1 MRRTVAVL
9 TVLLASCSVESGG
22 GGGGGGGEEISR
34 QDLGKDWPL
43 TVDSGTLHC
52 ERVGLDA
59 VTFTAD
65 DGTTYAVNGAAK
77 GTDEWPDI
85 DRIWA
90 DNPDV
95 KGLKIDIGPLIQR
108 GLRLCD

>member
-1 MRRTVAVL
+1 MRRIVAVL
-9 TVLLASCSVESGG
+9 AVLFASCSVEGGDGG
-22 GGGGGGGEEISR
+22 GGSQEISR

-43 TVDSGTLHC
+43 TVDSGMLRC
-52 ERVGLDA
+52 EGVGA

-65 DGTTYAVNGAAK
+65 DGTTYAVNGTAR
-77 GTDEWPDI
+77 GLDQWPDI

-95 KGLKIDIGPLIQR
+95 KGLKIDISPLIQR